1 MASDGDPRVQL
12 LLNVVLS
19 AVFVYVVLWGLDVIG
34 TLEFT
39 IPRYAVGTLLLV
51 LVTHVVTR

>member
-19 AVFVYVVLWGLDVIG
+19 AVFVYVVLFGLDFIG
-34 TLEFT
+34 ALGFT
-39 IPRYAVGTLLLV
+39 VPRYVVGTLLLI